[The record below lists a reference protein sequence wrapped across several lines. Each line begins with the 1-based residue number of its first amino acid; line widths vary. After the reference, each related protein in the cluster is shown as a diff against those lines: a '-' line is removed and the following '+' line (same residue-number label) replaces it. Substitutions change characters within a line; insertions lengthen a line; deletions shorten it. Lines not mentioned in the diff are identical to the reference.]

1 MDKIYRRLIW
11 SIEQISKL
19 KDHNLLSLKIF
30 LLNGD
35 KKVKKRNKTEASYSQ
50 DECVASKYLLATA
63 ASGYLKL
70 PVNLTALLKF
80 ALIRRSLD

>member
-1 MDKIYRRLIW
+1 M
-11 SIEQISKL
+11 
-19 KDHNLLSLKIF
+19 
-30 LLNGD
+30 
-35 KKVKKRNKTEASYSQ
+35 VKKRNKTEASYSQ

>member
-1 MDKIYRRLIW
+1 MVNWTD
-11 SIEQISKL
+11 IETKGSQPFKPE
-19 KDHNLLSLKIF
+19 
-30 LLNGD
+30 D